1 MSQPNPLANPAVRYG
16 IGASGALI
24 IAAVAYTLLDDT
36 VQMAAYGVALVDLLV
51 TPQILKRAATA

>member
-16 IGASGALI
+16 IGASGALV
-24 IAAVAYTLLDDT
+24 IAAVAYTLLDGT
-36 VQMAAYGVALVDLLV
+36 AQMAAYAVAVLDLIV